1 MGFRAIEE
9 IPFLNISEAK
19 IIKMNEYNSSIL
31 FSKKGLSITK
41 THKEK
46 KFEVPIWEK
55 ATLSLEEAAAYSG
68 IGIHKLR
75 QLTDAKNCP
84 FILWNGNKR
93 LIKRKRFDEYIDNT
107 YSI

>member
-1 MGFRAIEE
+1 MGFRTIAE
-9 IPFLNISEAK
+9 IPFLNIPDAK
-19 IIKMNEYNSSIL
+19 VIKMKEYNASVQL
-31 FSKKGLSITK
+31 SKKEFSITK
-41 THKEK
+41 TYKEK
-46 KFEVPIWEK
+46 RGDVPIWEK
-55 ATLSLEEAAAYSG
+55 STLSLEEAAAYSG

-93 LIKRKRFDEYIDNT
+93 LIKRRKFDEYIDKT